1 MSSVVNLSIL
11 ILDMAWVVL
20 RLWPLAFRA
29 DERKRFQ
36 QEKCLD
42 FCCFCIVCG
51 SGPALH
57 QGSSIRCEHALAKT
71 SAQDS
76 QTPQA
81 KQGIRSVAGNGE
93 ALAHMHI
100 CVSAKKTHVK
110 NYTHTQT
117 LLQIIHIDVY
127 VFRNAA
133 CMYLGI
139 PMAYMFSQITV
150 CTYHRQK
157 WQYTESKYIEIL
169 NPVFWAWA
177 ITIFSESKQRSSRW
191 SRPMKWRSVR
201 NRVAGW
207 EVKPSH
213 PNWY

>member
-1 MSSVVNLSIL
+1 MSENASSRRSAL
-11 ILDMAWVVL
+11 ISAVFALFVARGPRSTKEAASDASM
-20 RLWPLAFRA
+20 LWPRPQPKTL
-29 DERKRFQ
+29 KR
-36 QEKCLD
+36 
-42 FCCFCIVCG
+42 
-51 SGPALH
+51 P
-57 QGSSIRCEHALAKT
+57 
-71 SAQDS
+71 S
-76 QTPQA
+76 QTGNT
-81 KQGIRSVAGNGE
+81 KRRWEWRGAGPY
-93 ALAHMHI
+93 AYMCI
-100 CVSAKKTHVK
+100 CQENTREKL
-110 NYTHTQT
+110 YTHTQT